1 MSALVALNG
10 VTRVFGKVPVL
21 NGITLRTEPGE
32 VVAIYGRS
40 GSGKTTL
47 LNIVGGLDRP
57 TAGTVMVGGQ
67 ELTALPE
74 AQLDEL
80 RRTRI
85 AFVFQSYGLL
95 PHLSAAD
102 NVEFAL
108 RLAGCPAAL
117 WRERTKEALDAV
129 GLTKRMHHRPPELSG
144 GERQRVAVAR
154 ALAVRPALL
163 LADEPSGALDHA
175 TGLQIVDLL
184 VRFARDTGANVWIV
198 THDTAI
204 QERVDRAYRISG
216 GQLAD
221 ARKTEVT
228 T

>member
-1 MSALVALNG
+1 MSARVNLHA
-10 VTRVFGKVPVL
+10 VTRSFGKVTVL
-21 NGITLRTEPGE
+21 DGITLQTEPGE

-57 TAGTVMVGGQ
+57 TSGTVSVAGQ
-67 ELTALPE
+67 ELTALSE
-74 AQLDEL
+74 EQLDTL
-80 RRTRI
+80 RRTRVGFI
-85 AFVFQSYGLL
+85 FQSYGLL

-108 RLAGCPAAL
+108 RLAGVAPAQ
-117 WRERTKEALDAV
+117 WRERTNEALEAV

-175 TGLQIVDLL
+175 TGLQIIDLL
-184 VRFARDTGANVWIV
+184 VRFARESGANVWIV

-204 QERVDRAYRISG
+204 AERVDRAYRITG
-216 GQLAD
+216 GKLQD
-221 ARKTEVT
+221 ARKSEVT